1 MSVDYAE
8 QARRLRDRAE
18 ECRRL
23 AKLATDKGTRRAY
36 LELAQSY
43 ELLANKEAQLGR
55 DVLKPPVRI
64 RK

>member
-1 MSVDYAE
+1 MSGDYAE

-23 AKLATDKGTRRAY
+23 AKRATDKDNRRAY

-43 ELLANKEAQLGR
+43 ELLATQEEQLAR
-55 DVLKPPVRI
+55 DLLKPPVRTT
-64 RK
+64 K

>member
-1 MSVDYAE
+1 MSADHLE

-23 AKLATDKGTRRAY
+23 AKLMTDELNRRAY

-43 ELLANKEAQLGR
+43 ELLASKEEQLGR
-55 DVLKPPVRI
+55 DILKPAVRTT
-64 RK
+64 R